1 MPIIPN
7 RSSFRWNDCYEDK
20 TAKNVDKLVAQKDL
34 IKLDSFI
41 KFEGFHKGNAEIN
54 ILTKEDFNRLLKI
67 AKSYSNKSYKRF
79 RDYVL
84 LHPLLNGM
92 FRKNDENIR
101 EEQERITWWLER
113 QAMLKNFEWLPP
125 TFSNLITKLILIVK

>member
-1 MPIIPN
+1 M
-7 RSSFRWNDCYEDK
+7 
-20 TAKNVDKLVAQKDL
+20 VAQKDL

-54 ILTKEDFNRLLKI
+54 ILPKEDFNRLLKI

-84 LHPLLNGM
+84 LHPLLNGI

-101 EEQERITWWLER
+101 EEQERIT
-113 QAMLKNFEWLPP
+113 
-125 TFSNLITKLILIVK
+125 